1 MAPYHVHA
9 HQASQA
15 ISVRIL
21 LINAWKNL
29 VKMAARV
36 LSYQDRTCARAQV
49 ITEEVT
55 AKLRL
60 ISVQVVHVEMADYV
74 SMESSGSPVN
84 V

>member
-1 MAPYHVHA
+1 
-9 HQASQA
+9 
-15 ISVRIL
+15 
-21 LINAWKNL
+21 
-29 VKMAARV
+29 MAARV

-84 V
+84 VWVVLLVKSARQKIKLVVVHPAVKELVSIL